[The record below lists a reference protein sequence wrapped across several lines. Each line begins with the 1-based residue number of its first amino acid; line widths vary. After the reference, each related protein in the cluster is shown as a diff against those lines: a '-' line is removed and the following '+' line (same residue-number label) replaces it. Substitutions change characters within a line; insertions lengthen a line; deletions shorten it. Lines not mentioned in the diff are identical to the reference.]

1 MKVGSLK
8 HRITFKERQASQN
21 GYGEETTWSTVTTL
35 WASAEPI
42 LGNEYFAAERM
53 NTKVQIKFRC
63 RYFTGLN
70 ETLRISFEGN
80 EYEIID
86 AMNIKVMDREVLI
99 YAKRVE
105 D

>member
-1 MKVGSLK
+1 MKIGSLK

-21 GYGEETTWSTVTTL
+21 GYGEEMTWSTVTTL

-63 RYFTGLN
+63 RYFTALN
-70 ETLRISFEGN
+70 EKLRIEFDGQT
-80 EYEIID
+80 YEILD
-86 AMNIKVMDREVLI
+86 AINIKVIDRDVLI
-99 YAKRVE
+99 YAKRV
-105 D
+105 DA

>member
-8 HRITFKERQASQN
+8 HRITFKQRQSTQN
-21 GYGEETTWSTVTTL
+21 TYGEELTWTTVTTL

-42 LGNEYFAAERM
+42 LGREYFSAERM

-70 ETLRISFEGN
+70 ETLRIAFEGN
-80 EYEIID
+80 DYEIID